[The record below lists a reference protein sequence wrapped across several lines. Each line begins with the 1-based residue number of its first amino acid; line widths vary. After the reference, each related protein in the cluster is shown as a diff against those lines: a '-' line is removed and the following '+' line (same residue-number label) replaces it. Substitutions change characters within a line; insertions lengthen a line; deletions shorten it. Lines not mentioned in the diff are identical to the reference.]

1 MNAIVV
7 VNPNSD
13 TEVTAHLDRGLAG
26 LRFADGPPITCV
38 TLADAP
44 KGIQTAMDSASVV
57 GPLCRLVERHDNAAG
72 AFVIACFGDPG
83 LHAVREVTGKPVIG
97 IGEAGLTAALN
108 FGERIGIVTNL
119 DTDVAGHHRQNRA
132 LGIQARVAGVR
143 AVGIPVVGLAD
154 EARGLP
160 AMIDNARRLVEDDG
174 AQVIVPACAGMAR
187 YNDRLRSALGVP
199 VIDPTA
205 AAVGIALAALRAG
218 FAHPRSDRMQ
228 GRV

>member
-1 MNAIVV
+1 MTAIVV
-7 VNPNSD
+7 INPNSD
-13 TEVTAHLDRGLAG
+13 TEVTDHLDRGLAA
-26 LRFADGPPITCV
+26 LRFAGGPAITCL

-44 KGIQTAMDSASVV
+44 KGIQTSTDAASVV

-83 LHAVREVTGKPVIG
+83 IHAVREVTRKPVIG
-97 IGEAGLTAALN
+97 IGEAGLTMALN
-108 FGERIGIVTNL
+108 LGERIGIVTNL
-119 DTDVAGHHRQNRA
+119 ASDIAGHHRQNRA
-132 LGIQARVAGVR
+132 LGIGARVAGVR

-160 AMIDNARRLVEDDG
+160 AMIDATRRLIEDDG

-187 YNDRLRSALGVP
+187 YNDRLRAALGVP

-205 AAVGIALAALRAG
+205 AAVGIALAALQAG
-218 FAHPRSDRMQ
+218 FMSA
-228 GRV
+228 G

>member
-44 KGIQTAMDSASVV
+44 KGIQTAMDSAVV
-57 GPLCRLVERHDNAAG
+57 VDPLCRLVERHDNAAA

-83 LHAVREVTGKPVIG
+83 IHAVREITRKPVVG
-97 IGEAGLTAALN
+97 IGEAGLTVALN
-108 FGERIGIVTNL
+108 LGDRIGIVTNL
-119 DTDVAGHHRQNRA
+119 DTDIAGHHRQNRA
-132 LGIQARVAGVR
+132 LGIGARVAGVR
-143 AVGIPVVGLAD
+143 AVGIPVVGLGD
-154 EARGLP
+154 EARSLP
-160 AMIDNARRLVEDDG
+160 AMIEAARALVEEDG

-187 YNDRLRSALGVP
+187 YNERLRSTLGVP
-199 VIDPTA
+199 VVDATA
-205 AAVGIALAALRAG
+205 AAVGITLAVVRAR
-218 FAHPRSDRMQ
+218 FAAA
-228 GRV
+228 